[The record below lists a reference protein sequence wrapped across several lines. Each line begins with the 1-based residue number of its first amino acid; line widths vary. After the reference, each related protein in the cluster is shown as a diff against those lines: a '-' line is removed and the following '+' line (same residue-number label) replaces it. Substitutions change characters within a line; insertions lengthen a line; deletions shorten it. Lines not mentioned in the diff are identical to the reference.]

1 VRLHLCVTAAPWRD
15 LRIDAETADWRPPL
29 LGVAAALGRDVRV
42 DALGGKAKRCEFWS
56 WLEGALPNAG
66 LIDMSFPLLSCYNGN
81 GGTKFPKK
89 TRLVPKTNCCVVRA
103 PAFPSLMR
111 FTNGFFVLNDSNE
124 QTRFGPIDARV
135 ANRAG
140 PRY

>member
-1 VRLHLCVTAAPWRD
+1 LS
-15 LRIDAETADWRPPL
+15 DAETADWRPPV
-29 LGVAAALGRDVRV
+29 LGGTAPSKREARV
-42 DALGGKAKRCEFWS
+42 DVLGGKAKRSEFWS
-56 WLEGALPNAG
+56 WREGALPNAG
-66 LIDMSFPLLSCYNGN
+66 LIDMSFPFLNSYNGK